1 MAMRERRRI
10 EIETAQGAAEGTPQ
24 DNAVADDEWLLS
36 TPWQDR
42 TFFGSRRQARA
53 ELARMARASEAEEA
67 QDAEGEEAPP
77 AEV

>member
-42 TFFGSRRQARA
+42 TFFGSRGQARA
-53 ELARMARASEAEEA
+53 ELTRMARASEASEA
-67 QDAEGEEAPP
+67 QAGDVEEAPP
-77 AEV
+77 NE